1 MQIKSN
7 TLLKVLVPVV
17 LFIAIAIGVKSCG
30 SGTTPASSIAKPNT
44 VADLTDE
51 ELQILG
57 IEGDTPEDTLRT
69 LVARLKVIQDKQ
81 NSLEQRNVTLSE
93 ENATLK
99 EGGSNVDSRIRDAV
113 NVAKQEESQA
123 RQKLQAE
130 QQRLATLIDSLKGMG
145 GTSGQTPLAGSS
157 GSSASGQGQS
167 GDLPIGLGLEGSE
180 GTVSAGTVSGGVMW
194 IEPQDAVQL
203 DRNGKP
209 VMGAAAVGT
218 AAGTGSF
225 QFPSSF
231 ASLDDN
237 EISRQ
242 KAELDRAAKNQQA
255 IEEATPVYTLPEN
268 STLIGSRGMTALLGR
283 VPIDG
288 KVTDPYP
295 FKVLIGKENL
305 TANGIEL
312 PDVEGAIVSG
322 TATGDWVLSCVR
334 GEVHSITFVFTDGT
348 VRTVPS
354 PAKSSDGSN
363 GKSNVGSIGWLSDE
377 NGIPCLSGERKS
389 NASTYLPTLFALSG
403 AGAAADAMAN
413 SQTTTS
419 VDGTT
424 VTSTLTGSAGQAALG
439 KALSGGTNELADWVK
454 ARYGQMFDAVYVP
467 PGAQVAVHIT
477 RQIPI
482 DFETQGRKVRY
493 DFDIRQQHG
502 LD

>member
-17 LFIAIAIGVKSCG
+17 LFIAIAIGVKSFD
-30 SGTTPASSIAKPNT
+30 SGTPPALSTIRPNT
-44 VADLTDE
+44 VSDLTEE

-57 IEGDTPEDTLRT
+57 IEGDTPADTLRT

-81 NSLEQRNVTLSE
+81 NSLDQRNTRLSE
-93 ENATLK
+93 ENTDLK
-99 EGGSNVDSRIRDAV
+99 ENDVNVDNRIRDAV
-113 NVAKQEESQA
+113 NVVKQQEEQA
-123 RQKLQAE
+123 RQTLQAE
-130 QQRLATLIDSLKGMG
+130 QQRLATLIERMEDGIGQMQQG
-145 GTSGQTPLAGSS
+145 G
-157 GSSASGQGQS
+157 
-167 GDLPIGLGLEGSE
+167 LPVGLGLEGSD
-180 GTVSAGTVSGGVMW
+180 TAIDRVSSGVMW
-194 IEPQDAVQL
+194 IEPLDTVQL
-203 DRNGKP
+203 DRNGKS
-209 VMGAAAVGT
+209 VIGT
-218 AAGTGSF
+218 AAVGTGSF

-231 ASLDDN
+231 ASLEDN
-237 EISRQ
+237 EISHK
-242 KAELDRAAKNQQA
+242 KAELDRVVKNQQA
-255 IEEATPVYTLPEN
+255 IEEAIPVYTLPEN

-354 PAKSSDGSN
+354 PAKSSDGGN
-363 GKSNVGSIGWLSDE
+363 GKSNGGSIGWLSDE

-413 SQTTTS
+413 NQTTTS
-419 VDGTT
+419 VEGTT
-424 VTSTLTGSAGQAALG
+424 MTSTLTGSAGQAALS
-439 KALSGGTNELADWVK
+439 KALSSGTNELADWVK

-482 DFETQGRKVRY
+482 DFEKQGRKVRY
-493 DFDIRQQHG
+493 DFDISQQHG

>member
-17 LFIAIAIGVKSCG
+17 LFIAVIIGVKSCG
-30 SGTTPASSIAKPNT
+30 SGPTQESSAMKSGT
-44 VADLTDE
+44 VADLTEE

-81 NSLEQRNVTLSE
+81 TSLERQNVTLSE

-99 EGGSNVDSRIRDAV
+99 EGGMNVDNHIRDAV
-113 NVAKQEESQA
+113 NVAKQEEAQA

-130 QQRLATLIDSLKGMG
+130 QQRLATMIESLSGVG
-145 GTSGQTPLAGSS
+145 GQSIQPSSTGTSGQ
-157 GSSASGQGQS
+157 
-167 GDLPIGLGLEGSE
+167 GDLPIGLGLEGSD
-180 GTVSAGTVSGGVMW
+180 GAVGTVSGGVMW

-209 VMGAAAVGT
+209 VIGAAAVGT

-242 KAELDRAAKNQQA
+242 KAELDRVAKNQQA

-354 PAKSSDGSN
+354 SAKSSDGSN
-363 GKSNVGSIGWLSDE
+363 GKSNGGSIGWLSDE
-377 NGIPCLSGERKS
+377 NGVPCLSGERKS

-413 SQTTTS
+413 NQTTTS

-424 VTSTLTGSAGQAALG
+424 VTSSLTGSAGQAALG
-439 KALSGGTNELADWVK
+439 KALSGGTNELASWVK

-467 PGAQVAVHIT
+467 PGTQVAVHIT

-482 DFETQGRKVRY
+482 DYEEQGRKVRY
-493 DFDIRQQHG
+493 DFYISQQHA

>member
-1 MQIKSN
+1 MKIKSN

-17 LFIAIAIGVKSCG
+17 LFIAVAVGVKSCG
-30 SGTTPASSIAKPNT
+30 SDPTKASTGVKPGTVN
-44 VADLTDE
+44 DLTEE

-57 IEGDTPEDTLRT
+57 IEGDTQEDTLRT
-69 LVARLKVIQDKQ
+69 LVARLKVVQDKQ
-81 NSLEQRNVTLSE
+81 NALEQHNVKLSE

-99 EGGSNVDSRIRDAV
+99 EGRGNIDTRIRDAV
-113 NVAKQEESQA
+113 SAAKQEESQTW
-123 RQKLQAE
+123 QKLQAE
-130 QQRLATLIDSLKGMG
+130 QQRLATLFESLKGG
-145 GTSGQTPLAGSS
+145 LSDPAPSGQS
-157 GSSASGQGQS
+157 
-167 GDLPIGLGLEGSE
+167 DLPVGLGLEGSE
-180 GTVSAGTVSGGVMW
+180 GSGGTLSGGVMW
-194 IEPQDAVQL
+194 VEPQDAVQL

-209 VMGAAAVGT
+209 IIGAVAAGAT
-218 AAGTGSF
+218 AGTGSF
-225 QFPSSF
+225 QFPGSF
-231 ASLDDN
+231 ARLDDN

-268 STLIGSRGMTALLGR
+268 STLTGSRGMTALLGR

-334 GEVHSITFVFTDGT
+334 GEVHSITFVFIDGT

-363 GKSNVGSIGWLSDE
+363 GRSNGGSIGWLSDE

-413 SQTTTS
+413 NQTTTS

-424 VTSTLTGSAGQAALG
+424 VTSSLTGSAGQAALG
-439 KALSGGTNELADWVK
+439 KALSGGTSELADWVK

-482 DFETQGRKVRY
+482 DYEEQGRKVRY
-493 DFDIRQQHG
+493 DFDISQQHE

>member
-7 TLLKVLVPVV
+7 TLLKVMVPLA
-17 LFIAIAIGVKSCG
+17 LFIAIAVGVKSCG
-30 SGTTPASSIAKPNT
+30 SKSATSSPATKPNT
-44 VADLTDE
+44 ISDLTQE

-69 LVARLKVIQDKQ
+69 LVGRLRVIQDKQ
-81 NSLEQRNVTLSE
+81 EALERKNVSLSE
-93 ENATLK
+93 ENATLRRSG
-99 EGGSNVDSRIRDAV
+99 ENVDSRIRDAV
-113 NVAKQEESQA
+113 NTAKQEEQ
-123 RQKLQAE
+123 QTWGKLQAE
-130 QQRLATLIDSLKGMG
+130 QQRLANLLDGLKNG
-145 GTSGQTPLAGSS
+145 SGAPA
-157 GSSASGQGQS
+157 SASPAQQ
-167 GDLPIGLGLEGSE
+167 GDLPIGLGLESDGGAT
-180 GTVSAGTVSGGVMW
+180 GTASGGVMW

-209 VMGAAAVGT
+209 LVGT
-218 AAGTGSF
+218 APNGSAAGTGSF

-231 ASLDDN
+231 ASLNDN

-268 STLIGSRGMTALLGR
+268 STLVGSRGMTALLGR

-354 PAKSSDGSN
+354 PAKNSDGSN
-363 GKSNVGSIGWLSDE
+363 GKSNGGSIGWLSDE

-389 NASTYLPTLFALSG
+389 NAATYLPTLFALSG

-413 SQTTTS
+413 NQTTTS

-439 KALSGGTNELADWVK
+439 KALSGGTSELASWVK

-467 PGAQVAVHIT
+467 PGARVAVHIT

-482 DFETQGRKVRY
+482 DYEEQGRKVRY
-493 DFDIRQQHG
+493 DVDISQPHG

>member
-17 LFIAIAIGVKSCG
+17 LFIAVTIGVKSCG
-30 SGTTPASSIAKPNT
+30 SGNAPATSAPKPNT
-44 VADLTDE
+44 VSDLTQE

-69 LVARLKVIQDKQ
+69 LVGRLKVIQDKQ
-81 NSLEQRNVTLSE
+81 NSLESSNVALAE
-93 ENATLK
+93 ENANLK
-99 EGGSNVDSRIRDAV
+99 RSGENVDNRIRDAV
-113 NVAKQEESQA
+113 NTAKQEEGQA

-130 QQRLATLIDSLKGMG
+130 QQRLATLIESLKGAG
-145 GTSGQTPLAGSS
+145 GTGGTAGQSASAGVSGPGQTE
-157 GSSASGQGQS
+157 Q
-167 GDLPIGLGLEGSE
+167 GDLPIGLGLEAGD
-180 GTVSAGTVSGGVMW
+180 GAVGTVSGGVMW

-209 VMGAAAVGT
+209 IIGAAATGT

-242 KAELDRAAKNQQA
+242 KADLDRAAKNQQA

-268 STLIGSRGMTALLGR
+268 STLVGSRGMTALLGR

-334 GEVHSITFVFTDGT
+334 GEVHSITFVFADGT

-363 GKSNVGSIGWLSDE
+363 GKANAGSIGWLSDE
-377 NGIPCLSGERKS
+377 NGVPCLSGERKS

-439 KALSGGTNELADWVK
+439 KALSGGTSELAQWVK

-482 DFETQGRKVRY
+482 DFEKQGRKIRY
-493 DFDIRQQHG
+493 EFDIRQQHG

>member
-7 TLLKVLVPVV
+7 TLLKVLVPVA

-30 SGTTPASSIAKPNT
+30 SGTTPASSTLKTNT

-81 NSLEQRNVTLSE
+81 ASLERQNVTLSE

-99 EGGSNVDSRIRDAV
+99 EGGVNVDNRIRDAV
-113 NVAKQEESQA
+113 NVAKQEEAQA

-130 QQRLATLIDSLKGMG
+130 QQRLATLIENLNLKGMG
-145 GTSGQTPLAGSS
+145 GQSGQPPSA
-157 GSSASGQGQS
+157 GSSASGQGQQ
-167 GDLPIGLGLEGSE
+167 GDLPIGLGLEGSD
-180 GTVSAGTVSGGVMW
+180 GAVSGGVMW

-209 VMGAAAVGT
+209 VIGAAAVGT

-237 EISRQ
+237 AISRQ
-242 KAELDRAAKNQQA
+242 KADLDRAAKNQQA

-363 GKSNVGSIGWLSDE
+363 GKSNGGSIGWLSDE
-377 NGIPCLSGERKS
+377 NGVPCLSGERKS

-403 AGAAADAMAN
+403 AGAASDAMAN
-413 SQTTTS
+413 NQTTTS

-439 KALSGGTNELADWVK
+439 KALSGGTNELAAWVK

-482 DFETQGRKVRY
+482 DYEEQGRKVRY
-493 DFDIRQQHG
+493 DFDISQQHA

>member
-7 TLLKVLVPVV
+7 TLLKVMVPLT

-30 SGTTPASSIAKPNT
+30 PKSATSSPASKPNT
-44 VADLTDE
+44 ISDLTQE

-69 LVARLKVIQDKQ
+69 LVGRLRVIQDKQ
-81 NSLEQRNVTLSE
+81 EALERKNVSLSE
-93 ENATLK
+93 ENATLQRNR
-99 EGGSNVDSRIRDAV
+99 ENVDSRIRDAV
-113 NVAKQEESQA
+113 NTVKQEEQ
-123 RQKLQAE
+123 QTWKKLQAE
-130 QQRLATLIDSLKGMG
+130 QQRLAKLFEGLKNGSGAQSAASLA
-145 GTSGQTPLAGSS
+145 Q
-157 GSSASGQGQS
+157 Q
-167 GDLPIGLGLEGSE
+167 GDLPIGLGLESAG
-180 GTVSAGTVSGGVMW
+180 GSAGTASGGVIW
-194 IEPQDAVQL
+194 VEPQDAVQL

-209 VMGAAAVGT
+209 LVGAAMNGS

-231 ASLDDN
+231 ASLNDN
-237 EISRQ
+237 EITRQ
-242 KAELDRAAKNQQA
+242 KAELDRAAKNQQT
-255 IEEATPVYTLPEN
+255 IGEATPVYTLPEN
-268 STLIGSRGMTALLGR
+268 ATLVGSRGMTALLGR

-312 PDVEGAIVSG
+312 PDVEGAVVSG

-363 GKSNVGSIGWLSDE
+363 GKSNGGSIGWLSDE

-413 SQTTTS
+413 NQTTTS

-439 KALSGGTNELADWVK
+439 KALSGGTSELASWVK

-467 PGAQVAVHIT
+467 PGARVAVHIT

-482 DFETQGRKVRY
+482 DYEERGRKVRY
-493 DFDIRQQHG
+493 DFAISQPHG

>member
-30 SGTTPASSIAKPNT
+30 SGTPPVSSTVKTNT

-81 NSLEQRNVTLSE
+81 TSLERQNVTLSE

-99 EGGSNVDSRIRDAV
+99 EGGVNVDNRIRDAV
-113 NVAKQEESQA
+113 NVAKQEEVQA

-130 QQRLATLIDSLKGMG
+130 QQRLATLIENLKGMG
-145 GTSGQTPLAGSS
+145 GQPGQTPSA
-157 GSSASGQGQS
+157 GSSASGQGQQ
-167 GDLPIGLGLEGSE
+167 GDLPIGLGLEGSD
-180 GTVSAGTVSGGVMW
+180 GVVGTVSGGVMW

-209 VMGAAAVGT
+209 VIGAAAVGT

-237 EISRQ
+237 AISRQ
-242 KAELDRAAKNQQA
+242 KADLDRAAKNQQA

-389 NASTYLPTLFALSG
+389 NASTYLPTLLVLSG

-439 KALSGGTNELADWVK
+439 KALSGGTNELAQWVK

-467 PGAQVAVHIT
+467 PGAQVVVHIT

-482 DFETQGRKVRY
+482 DFEKQGRKVRY
-493 DFDIRQQHG
+493 EFDIRQQHG

>member
-7 TLLKVLVPVV
+7 SLLKILVPVV
-17 LFIAIAIGVKSCG
+17 LFIAVTIGVKSCG
-30 SGTTPASSIAKPNT
+30 TVSKSASSTSRPNT
-44 VADLTDE
+44 VADLTQE

-57 IEGDTPEDTLRT
+57 IEGDTQEDTLRT

-81 NSLEQRNVTLSE
+81 NSLEQKNVTLAE

-99 EGGSNVDSRIRDAV
+99 AGSVNVDDRIRAAV
-113 NVAKQEESQA
+113 GAAKTEESQVW
-123 RQKLQAE
+123 QKLQTE
-130 QQRLATLIDSLKGMG
+130 QQRLSTLVKELKGLG
-145 GTSGQTPLAGSS
+145 NTVSLTGST
-157 GSSASGQGQS
+157 GQS
-167 GDLPIGLGLEGSE
+167 QQGDLPVGLGLVGNEDPG
-180 GTVSAGTVSGGVMW
+180 GTVNDGIIWM
-194 IEPQDAVQL
+194 EPQDAVQL

-209 VMGAAAVGT
+209 LVGAMTTGT

-237 EISRQ
+237 AITRQ
-242 KAELDRAAKNQQA
+242 KAVLERTAKNQQA
-255 IEEATPVYTLPEN
+255 IDEAKPVYTLPEN
-268 STLIGSRGMTALLGR
+268 ATLIGSRGMTALLGR

-295 FKVLIGKENL
+295 FKVLIGKDNL

-334 GEVHSITFVFTDGT
+334 GEVHSMTFVFSDGR

-363 GKSNVGSIGWLSDE
+363 SKSNGGSIGWLSDE

-403 AGAAADAMAN
+403 AGAAADAMAKN
-413 SQTTTS
+413 QTTTS
-419 VDGTT
+419 IDGSTL
-424 VTSTLTGSAGQAALG
+424 TSTLTGNAGQAALG
-439 KALSGGTNELADWVK
+439 KALSGGTNELAAWVK

-467 PGAQVAVHIT
+467 PGARVAVHIT

-482 DFETQGRKVRY
+482 DYEDQGRKVRH
-493 DFDIRQQHG
+493 DFDIEQPQG

>member
-30 SGTTPASSIAKPNT
+30 SGPAQESSVVKSGT
-44 VADLTDE
+44 VADLTEE

-81 NSLEQRNVTLSE
+81 TSLERQNVTLSE

-99 EGGSNVDSRIRDAV
+99 EGGVNVDNRIRDAV
-113 NVAKQEESQA
+113 NMAKQEEAQA

-130 QQRLATLIDSLKGMG
+130 QQRLATLIESLKGMG
-145 GTSGQTPLAGSS
+145 GQP
-157 GSSASGQGQS
+157 SSAGMSGQGQN
-167 GDLPIGLGLEGSE
+167 GDLPIGLGLEGSD
-180 GTVSAGTVSGGVMW
+180 GAMGALSGGMMW

-203 DRNGKP
+203 DRNGRP
-209 VMGAAAVGT
+209 VIGAAAVGT

-242 KAELDRAAKNQQA
+242 KAVLDRAAKNQQA

-334 GEVHSITFVFTDGT
+334 GEVHSITFVFSDGT

-354 PAKSSDGSN
+354 PAKSSDSSN
-363 GKSNVGSIGWLSDE
+363 GKTNGGSIGWLSDE
-377 NGIPCLSGERKS
+377 SGVPCLSGERKS

-413 SQTTTS
+413 NQTTTS

-439 KALSGGTNELADWVK
+439 KALSGGTNELASWVK

-482 DFETQGRKVRY
+482 DFEKQGRKVRY
-493 DFDIRQQHG
+493 DFDISQQRE

>member
-17 LFIAIAIGVKSCG
+17 LFIAITIGVKSCG
-30 SGTTPASSIAKPNT
+30 SGPAQESSAVKSGT
-44 VADLTDE
+44 VADLTEE

-69 LVARLKVIQDKQ
+69 LVARLKVIQEKQ
-81 NSLEQRNVTLSE
+81 TSLERQNVTLSE

-99 EGGSNVDSRIRDAV
+99 EGGVTVDNRIRDAV
-113 NVAKQEESQA
+113 NMARQEEAQA

-130 QQRLATLIDSLKGMG
+130 QQRLATLIDNLKGMG
-145 GTSGQTPLAGSS
+145 GQAIQPSSTGTSGQ
-157 GSSASGQGQS
+157 
-167 GDLPIGLGLEGSE
+167 GDLPIGLGLEGSD
-180 GTVSAGTVSGGVMW
+180 GAVGTVSGGVMW

-209 VMGAAAVGT
+209 IIGAAGVGT

-225 QFPSSF
+225 QFPSAF

-237 EISRQ
+237 DISRQ
-242 KAELDRAAKNQQA
+242 KAELDRVAKNQQA

-334 GEVHSITFVFTDGT
+334 GEVHSITFVFSDGT

-354 PAKSSDGSN
+354 PAKSSDSSN
-363 GKSNVGSIGWLSDE
+363 GKTNGGSIGWLSDE
-377 NGIPCLSGERKS
+377 SGVPCLSGERKS

-413 SQTTTS
+413 NQTTTS

-439 KALSGGTNELADWVK
+439 KALSGGTNELASWVK

-482 DFETQGRKVRY
+482 DFEKQGRKVRY
-493 DFDIRQQHG
+493 DFDISQQRE

>member
-17 LFIAIAIGVKSCG
+17 LFIAVTIGVKSCG
-30 SGTTPASSIAKPNT
+30 SGPAQESSVVKSSV

-81 NSLEQRNVTLSE
+81 NSLERQNVTLSE

-99 EGGSNVDSRIRDAV
+99 EGGVNVDNRIRDAV
-113 NVAKQEESQA
+113 NVAKQEEAQA

-130 QQRLATLIDSLKGMG
+130 QQRLATLIDSLKSAGGIG
-145 GTSGQTPLAGSS
+145 GTAGQPLTA
-157 GSSASGQGQS
+157 GSSASGQSQS
-167 GDLPIGLGLEGSE
+167 GDLPIGLGLEGSDV
-180 GTVSAGTVSGGVMW
+180 TTGTVSGGVMW
-194 IEPQDAVQL
+194 IEPQDAVPL

-209 VMGAAAVGT
+209 VIGAAAVGT

-237 EISRQ
+237 QISRQ

-268 STLIGSRGMTALLGR
+268 ATLIGSRGMTALLGR

-363 GKSNVGSIGWLSDE
+363 GKSNGGSIGWLSDE
-377 NGIPCLSGERKS
+377 NGVPCLSGERKS

-424 VTSTLTGSAGQAALG
+424 VTSTLTGSAGQSALG
-439 KALSGGTNELADWVK
+439 KALSGGTNELAAWVK

-482 DFETQGRKVRY
+482 DFEVQGRKVRY
-493 DFDIRQQHG
+493 EFDIRQQHG

>member
-7 TLLKVLVPVV
+7 TLLKVLVPLVMFGAVV
-17 LFIAIAIGVKSCG
+17 VGVKSCG
-30 SGTTPASSIAKPNT
+30 SGSAPVTSANKPNT
-44 VADLTDE
+44 VADLTPE

-69 LVARLKVIQDKQ
+69 LVGRLRVIQDKQ
-81 NSLEQRNVTLSE
+81 EALERKNVSLTE

-99 EGGSNVDSRIRDAV
+99 RSGEGVDNRIRDAV
-113 NVAKQEESQA
+113 NAVKQEEDQA

-130 QQRLATLIDSLKGMG
+130 QQRLATAIESLKGLG
-145 GTSGQTPLAGSS
+145 GSLGPTTSANVLGP
-157 GSSASGQGQS
+157 QS
-167 GDLPIGLGLEGSE
+167 DLPIGLGLEGSE
-180 GTVSAGTVSGGVMW
+180 GEGGTMRGGVMW
-194 IEPQDAVQL
+194 IEPQDALPL

-209 VMGAAAVGT
+209 LVGAAASGS

-225 QFPSSF
+225 QFPTSF
-231 ASLDDN
+231 DRLNDN

-242 KAELDRAAKNQQA
+242 KAELDRVAKNQQA
-255 IEEATPVYTLPEN
+255 IEESMPVYTLPEN
-268 STLIGSRGMTALLGR
+268 ATLVGSRGMTALLGR

-334 GEVHSITFVFTDGT
+334 GDVHSITFVFTDGT

-354 PAKSSDGSN
+354 PVKSSDGSH
-363 GKSNVGSIGWLSDE
+363 GRANVGSIGWLSDE
-377 NGIPCLSGERKS
+377 HGVPCLSGERKS
-389 NASTYLPTLFALSG
+389 NAATYLPTLFALSG

-413 SQTTTS
+413 NQTTTS
-419 VDGTT
+419 VDGST

-439 KALSGGTNELADWVK
+439 KALSGGTNELAAWVK

-467 PGAQVAVHIT
+467 PGARVAVHIT

-482 DFETQGRKVRY
+482 DYEQQGRKVRY
-493 DFDIRQQHG
+493 DVDLHPQHG